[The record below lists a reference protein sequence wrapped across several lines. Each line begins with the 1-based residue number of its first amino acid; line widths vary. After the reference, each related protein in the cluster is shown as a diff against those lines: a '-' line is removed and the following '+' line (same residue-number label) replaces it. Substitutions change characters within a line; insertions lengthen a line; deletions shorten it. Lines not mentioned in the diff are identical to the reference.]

1 MPLPEEYLQHA
12 PRPRAL
18 SGSDQ
23 WQWNVFLSYRSVN
36 RPWVLNLYDVLRQQ
50 GHKVFLDQVV
60 LKAGDRLIRGL
71 QSALQAS
78 QAGVLVWSE
87 ATGASDWVQREYET
101 METLASE
108 KPGFQFVPLKLDS
121 APVPVFA
128 KNRIFLD
135 FSTYPDGPNGGELLR
150 LFHALVGIPLSEE
163 AARFATQ
170 QDEAAQEIGNRI
182 GAAIRNKNPER
193 VIELFR
199 EDGLAWK
206 TSSALACR
214 AAQGLTELDRNDD
227 AIVMLEEIERQFPRA
242 IRPRQLHALA
252 LARRGKGQDLSTA
265 QEILGA
271 LYDRGERDP
280 ETVGIYGRTWMDRY
294 MNSGDLNDLQES
306 RRLYAEAFEA
316 APDDYYTGINAAA
329 KSVFLGT
336 PADLTLAGEYAERV
350 QAIVGTAPKAD
361 DYWWTAT
368 IGELFLIRQMYDEA
382 ARLYGAAVAMARW
395 KTGNHKTTWIQACR
409 LMRKLNPAEDQ
420 RARIRQVF
428 SSLPDCAE
436 IAGNRP

>member
-1 MPLPEEYLQHA
+1 MPLPEEYLRHA
-12 PRPRAL
+12 PGPRPL
-18 SGSDQ
+18 TGSD
-23 WQWNVFLSYRSVN
+23 QWNVFLSYRSVN

-60 LKAGDRLIRGL
+60 LKAGDRLIKGL
-71 QSALQAS
+71 QGALQGS
-78 QAGVLVWSE
+78 QSGVLVWSE
-87 ATGASDWVQREYET
+87 ATGDSDWVQREYET

-108 KPGFQFVPLKLDS
+108 KAGFQFVPIKLDA
-121 APVPVFA
+121 APVPLFA

-150 LFHALVGIPLSEE
+150 LFHALVGVPLSDE
-163 AARFATQ
+163 AARFATE
-170 QDEAAQEIGNRI
+170 QDEVAREIGNKI
-182 GAAIRNKNPER
+182 GAAIRNRNPER

-242 IRPRQLHALA
+242 IRPKQLRALA
-252 LARRGKGQDLSTA
+252 LARRGKGQDLIIA
-265 QEILGA
+265 QEVLGA

-280 ETVGIYGRTWMDRY
+280 ETVGIYARTWMDRY
-294 MNSGDLNDLQES
+294 MSSGDLNDLEES
-306 RRLYAEAFEA
+306 RRLYAEAFDA

-336 PADLTLAGEYAERV
+336 PADLARASDYAERV

-368 IGELFLIRQMYDEA
+368 IGEVFLIRQMYDDA
-382 ARLYGAAVAMARW
+382 ARLYGAAVAMARS

-409 LMRKLNPAEDQ
+409 LMRKLNPSDDQ

-428 SSLPDCAE
+428 SALPDCAE
-436 IAGNRP
+436 IAGDRP